1 MNDHQAVAD
10 AAAIEVSWVEAGTR
24 DVLEWGWGGEFLV
37 LVLLVNF

>member
-1 MNDHQAVAD
+1 MVAD

-24 DVLEWGWGGEFLV
+24 DVLEWGSGEFLV